1 MKKFFII
8 VAIIVAN
15 LFYYNIC
22 RYEDG
27 SIVFVTFNNLESD
40 SNDFGNALSVLRT
53 KKVAYI
59 KFIDNKYIGFLSSDN
74 EISFAY
80 MDEDQLSAISAYM
93 TLRGGLVQKKS
104 ILVGLASI
112 VIGVIIIKKKKPNNE
127 LE

>member
-27 SIVFVTFNNLESD
+27 SIVFVTFNNIESD

-53 KKVAYI
+53 KKS
-59 KFIDNKYIGFLSSDN
+59 L
-74 EISFAY
+74 
-80 MDEDQLSAISAYM
+80 
-93 TLRGGLVQKKS
+93 
-104 ILVGLASI
+104 ILNL
-112 VIGVIIIKKKKPNNE
+112 
-127 LE
+127 